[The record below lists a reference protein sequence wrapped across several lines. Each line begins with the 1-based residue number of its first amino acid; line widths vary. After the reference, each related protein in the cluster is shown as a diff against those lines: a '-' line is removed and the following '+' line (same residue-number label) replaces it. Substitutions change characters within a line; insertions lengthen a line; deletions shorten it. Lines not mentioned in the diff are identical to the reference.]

1 MSVTLIGAACKDHV
15 NQAQVRDFDNID
27 ALCASTRP
35 HRPHSAQIERQANE
49 LELGFYIFQ
58 TPHAELAKPQNVLDP
73 AVGRLG
79 NPLALA
85 VVMLGCVFHAMADT
99 IPC

>member
-1 MSVTLIGAACKDHV
+1 MSVSVNIVGTVCKDHFH
-15 NQAQVRDFDNID
+15 QAQVRDFGNID

-35 HRPHSAQIERQANE
+35 HRPHSAQIERQADE
-49 LELGFYIFQ
+49 LELGFRLFQ

-79 NPLALA
+79 YPLAFA
-85 VVMLGCVFHAMADT
+85 VVTLGLVRSR
-99 IPC
+99 I